1 MADLAKKP
9 IGDRDAA
16 KSFAIFVA
24 LAILAIVAAA
34 IGSLAPIDFI
44 YDGI

>member
-1 MADLAKKP
+1 MN
-9 IGDRDAA
+9 RQTVQ
-16 KSFAIFVA
+16 SFVIFVVLLTIA
-24 LAILAIVAAA
+24 FAGAA